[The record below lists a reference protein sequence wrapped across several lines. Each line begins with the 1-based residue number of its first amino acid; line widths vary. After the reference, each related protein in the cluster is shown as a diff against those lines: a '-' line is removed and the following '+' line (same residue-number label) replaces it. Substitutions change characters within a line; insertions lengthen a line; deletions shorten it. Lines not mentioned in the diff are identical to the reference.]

1 MPLDGSKLAPIA
13 TRMREQFGPN
23 GERWGPGAPKRCIM
37 HALGLNV
44 GAGEWTRAIALLRR
58 AFNTLGIPDEFE
70 LIHYSAMKW
79 NDAPER
85 TYADIRRVVDE
96 IERMEIAGELG

>member
-13 TRMREQFGPN
+13 TQMREQFGPN
-23 GERWGPGAPKRCIM
+23 GEMWGYGESKRCIM
-37 HALGLNV
+37 FALGQCV
-44 GAGEWTRAIALLRR
+44 GAGEWTRAMALLRR

-70 LIHYSAMKW
+70 LIASSAMKW

-85 TYADIRRVVDE
+85 TFADIRRVVDE
-96 IERMEIAGELG
+96 IERMEIAGELR

>member
-23 GERWGPGAPKRCIM
+23 GERWGHGGSKRCIM
-37 HALGLNV
+37 LTLWRCV